1 MPAYQFR
8 PMTTGDLPM
17 VRGWLRVPAVAEWW
31 GDPDEQFDLVS
42 GDMNE
47 PAMDQY
53 IVSCMAFT
61 SEVAT
66 GSRHENAAT
75 QKDSAAFGYIQC
87 YRLTDWNIGFGE
99 QPQDTRG
106 IDQMIGIP
114 EMIGC
119 GHGSGFIREFTD
131 NLLATGT
138 PRVVVDPDPENSRA
152 IRAYEKAGF
161 AKDRLVDTPDGI
173 ALLMVR
179 DA

>member
-1 MPAYQFR
+1 MSSYRFR
-8 PMTTGDLPM
+8 PMSVDDLPL
-17 VRGWLRVPAVAEWW
+17 VRDWLALPHVREWW
-31 GDPDEQFDLVS
+31 GDPDEQFGLVS

-53 IVSCMAFT
+53 IVSF
-61 SEVAT
+61 
-66 GSRHENAAT
+66 GSLPL
-75 QKDSAAFGYIQC
+75 GYLQC
-87 YRLTDWNIGFGE
+87 YRLTDWNICFGP
-99 QPQDTRG
+99 QPEGTRG
-106 IDQMIGIP
+106 IDQMIGP
-114 EMIGC
+114 ADMIER
-119 GHGSGFIREFTD
+119 GHGSAFIRAFIE

-138 PRVVVDPDPENSRA
+138 SRVVVDPDPRNARA